1 MTGPSSVG
9 PVSVRHVE
17 AVPTFV
23 VEGHLYET
31 ADQSRRFYVFTAGD
45 GSVWSATEPRPD
57 ERGVGRY
64 LVRAAPD
71 RESCVKQLQRALAV
85 E

>member
-1 MTGPSSVG
+1 MTGAGSVG
-9 PVSVRHVE
+9 GVTVRHVE
-17 AVPTFV
+17 AVSTFV
-23 VEGHLYET
+23 VEGHLYES

-71 RESCVKQLQRALAV
+71 RESCVKKLERALAV
-85 E
+85 K